1 MSILNA
7 GKTARQI
14 VESNQGMIK
23 ALKLSLAQELIES
36 ANDDQYLPAERIAK
50 IANEIAEREGALQV
64 ACLVLRLD
72 EKGASKEQAALAL
85 LREAVRGSDDTWSG
99 RTNDVKR
106 AFADGRRDALDDATF
121 ALRD

>member
-23 ALKLSLAQELIES
+23 ALKLSLAQELTAS
-36 ANDDQYLPAERIAK
+36 ANEDEYLPSERIAK
-50 IANEIAEREGALQV
+50 VANEIAEREGALQV
-64 ACLVLRLD
+64 ACLALRLE
-72 EKGASKEQAALAL
+72 EKGASKEQTALAL

-121 ALRD
+121 SLRN